1 MDYAKELNIACTA
14 SAMDI
19 LSARFLNKLVRKQ
32 VLILID
38 WPNFIFLKLVSNI
51 NDCLMKKGNFGSGHF

>member
-38 WPNFIFLKLVSNI
+38 WPNFLFLKLVSNI
-51 NDCLMKKGNFGSGHF
+51 NDCLIKKGNFESGHF